1 LRGLR
6 EFILRAIEEDAPFGD
21 ITSRAICGNK
31 KVKAVIISKGNGIFC
46 GAEVLKAFAE
56 EFRFEIVGKRD
67 GEEIEFGDEVVSI
80 FGECYYV
87 LMCERTILN
96 IISRLSGI
104 ATLTRKFVEIAK
116 DVPIYDTRKTTPLMR
131 YLEKYAVKV
140 GGGYNH
146 RMTLSEIVMI
156 KDNHKKVAGGIKEAV
171 DMIRKSLKHA
181 YIEVEVE
188 NLEELREALECN
200 VDWVLLDNMD
210 IESLRKA
217 MGMARGKVKIEISGG
232 VNLENLEE
240 IASLKPD
247 RISVGAITK
256 SAKPI
261 DMSLEVVEVL
271 ET

>member
-1 LRGLR
+1 
-6 EFILRAIEEDAPFGD
+6 
-21 ITSRAICGNK
+21 
-31 KVKAVIISKGNGIFC
+31 
-46 GAEVLKAFAE
+46 
-56 EFRFEIVGKRD
+56 
-67 GEEIEFGDEVVSI
+67 
-80 FGECYYV
+80 
-87 LMCERTILN
+87 
-96 IISRLSGI
+96 
-104 ATLTRKFVEIAK
+104 
-116 DVPIYDTRKTTPLMR
+116 MR

-171 DMIRKSLKHA
+171 DMVRKSLKYA

-217 MGMARGKVKIEISGG
+217 MEMARGKVKIEISGG